1 MVSIVDNLQKSEKVT
16 YEGVRA
22 KPLHISANKSV
33 TGSNKVAYRVQSL
46 ETHLRNPALKKRV
59 APGSERGRC
68 GLKGT
73 HGTSAGS

>member
-1 MVSIVDNLQKSEKVT
+1 MVSIADNLQKSEKVT

-33 TGSNKVAYRVQSL
+33 TGSNKMAYRVQSL
-46 ETHLRNPALKKRV
+46 ATHLRNLVLKKRI
-59 APGSERGRC
+59 APGSERGRSD
-68 GLKGT
+68 LKGI